1 MNRKRFV
8 RVFLTLAVAL
18 VFSCRVAQAQPQT
31 VIQYANF
38 VTRPTQQSM
47 WNGGAAPSYTTPFI
61 GVQAPPPALPV
72 TLAGSL
78 PPGGG
83 TVLGVSGT
91 ASVSLN
97 AFQAGFTLGAA
108 ATGGTVAARVPITI
122 TYNLP
127 KVVSAGQ
134 AFTVSTSS
142 VSGGNTSPLL
152 LTNGAQY
159 SGSFNA
165 VANVNATGSVSV
177 TTPVGNFNSGPLT
190 LVNINNSLTKTVNQS
205 NPSVTLFNS
214 QYASASLQVPTQI
227 NTSSTAFSAPYTLM
241 SSGNSSPFLSGN
253 LNLANIVSGALTE
266 GALSLNGSVSEPFNI
281 GTSSNGANGSA
292 TLNYNLIT
300 ADLQVGPSITQ
311 DFTLTANAFPITLV
325 SSWGQVESGD
335 VGDTFTFTAP
345 NTSGGPETITTYTDI
360 DNTFNNNTGLGLG
373 TGFNYSLL
381 GASASLTGNAYLAG
395 FNVGSINASASIGP
409 LDSETFNIP
418 GLNTGNLLSVYNQSF
433 PLAFNT
439 PEQVLEFTVVP
450 EPSGLVHVTM
460 LIGALLL
467 WQWRRWRRTSRVSV
481 LGAHL

>member
-1 MNRKRFV
+1 M
-8 RVFLTLAVAL
+8 
-18 VFSCRVAQAQPQT
+18 FSCRVALAQPQT

-38 VTRPTQQSM
+38 STKPSPQSM
-47 WNGGAAPSYTTPFI
+47 WNGGVAPSYTTPFI
-61 GVQAPPPALPV
+61 GVQAPPPNLPA
-72 TLAGSL
+72 TYSASL

-97 AFQAGFTLGAA
+97 SFQAGFTLGAA
-108 ATGGTVAARVPITI
+108 ATGGTVSARVPITI

-127 KVVSAGQ
+127 KVINSGQ
-134 AFTVSTSS
+134 AFTVSTSY
-142 VSGGNTSPLL
+142 VNGGNTSPLL

-165 VANVNATGSVSV
+165 VANVNATGSLSV
-177 TTPVGNFNSGPLT
+177 TTPVGNLNSGPIT
-190 LVNINNSLTKTVNQS
+190 LLNLNKSYTQTVDQS

-227 NTSSTAFSAPYTLM
+227 NTSSTAFSAPNTLT

-253 LNLANIVSGALTE
+253 LNLANIVAGALTE
-266 GALSLNGSVSEPFNI
+266 GALSLNGSVSESFNL
-281 GTSSNGANGSA
+281 GTSSNGANGTA

-300 ADLQVGPSITQ
+300 ANLQVGPSITQ
-311 DFTLTANAFPITLV
+311 DFALTANAFPITLV
-325 SSWGQVESGD
+325 SSWGEVESGN

-345 NTSGGPETITTYTDI
+345 NSIGPETITTYTDI

-373 TGFNYSLL
+373 TGFDYSLL
-381 GASASLTGNAYLAG
+381 GASASLTGNAYLLG
-395 FNVGSINASASIGP
+395 YNVGSINANASVGP

-439 PEQVLEFTVVP
+439 PEQQLAFTVVP

-460 LIGALLL
+460 LLGTLLL
-467 WQWRRWRRTSRVSV
+467 WQWRRWRRARHVY
-481 LGAHL
+481 G